1 MKKELILIVEDNE
14 KNLKLVRDLLQVK
27 GYDTIESMTAEE
39 GILLAR
45 NSQPSLVLM
54 DIQLPGINGIEA
66 LERLRSHPDTM
77 NIPVIALTASVMS
90 EDRQKIIQAGFDSY
104 LRKPIDLKEF
114 LDEVQTII
122 ASRKNQGN

>member
-45 NSQPSLVLM
+45 SSQPSLVLM